1 MSNSHFTTHTAGTP
15 TAAGRYVNV
24 QAIEPVEFV
33 PGLVFRPVLGER
45 TMTNFVHFEPN
56 TEAPMHVHEEEQ
68 IVIVLDGEFE
78 FELDGDVRTMR
89 PGDVAVVPPWVPHGA
104 KTKDTRCD
112 EVDVFNPPR
121 QTLLEHAQDAAKV
134 RRRRRGEPGLM
145 ELGLTGRR
153 AVVTGGSK
161 GIGLEVAKEL
171 VREGAS
177 VAICARNR
185 DEVAAAA
192 KELRELGSKVH
203 DQVVDVTVPDQIT
216 RFITAAASTL
226 GGIDILVNNAGAA
239 HPGTFETL
247 TDEDW
252 HGDLDVKLFSQI
264 RCTRAALPHLRQSPA
279 PRVINVNAVYAKYP
293 DPKFF
298 ATTVNRAA
306 CLNLSKTLALQYG
319 PEGILVNSVNIGFVV
334 TPQWQN
340 IRNKRAPELSQEE
353 FFAGL
358 AAEEVPLG
366 RFGDVSEVSG
376 LIAFLASDRAS
387 YITGTSIDVAGGMGK
402 YV

>member
-1 MSNSHFTTHTAGTP
+1 
-15 TAAGRYVNV
+15 
-24 QAIEPVEFV
+24 
-33 PGLVFRPVLGER
+33 
-45 TMTNFVHFEPN
+45 
-56 TEAPMHVHEEEQ
+56 
-68 IVIVLDGEFE
+68 
-78 FELDGDVRTMR
+78 
-89 PGDVAVVPPWVPHGA
+89 
-104 KTKDTRCD
+104 
-112 EVDVFNPPR
+112 
-121 QTLLEHAQDAAKV
+121 
-134 RRRRRGEPGLM
+134 M

-177 VAICARNR
+177 VAICARNA

-192 KELRELGSKVH
+192 EELRALGGKVH
-203 DQVVDVTVPDQIT
+203 DQVVDVTVPEQVTD
-216 RFITAAASTL
+216 FIAAAAEAL

-264 RCTRAALPHLRQSPA
+264 RCTRAALPHLRQSGA
-279 PRVINVNAVYAKYP
+279 PRVINVNAVYARYP

-306 CLNLSKTLALQYG
+306 CLNLNKALAIQYG

-353 FFAGL
+353 FFTGL

>member
-1 MSNSHFTTHTAGTP
+1 
-15 TAAGRYVNV
+15 
-24 QAIEPVEFV
+24 
-33 PGLVFRPVLGER
+33 
-45 TMTNFVHFEPN
+45 
-56 TEAPMHVHEEEQ
+56 
-68 IVIVLDGEFE
+68 
-78 FELDGDVRTMR
+78 
-89 PGDVAVVPPWVPHGA
+89 
-104 KTKDTRCD
+104 
-112 EVDVFNPPR
+112 
-121 QTLLEHAQDAAKV
+121 
-134 RRRRRGEPGLM
+134 M

-161 GIGLEVAKEL
+161 GIGLEAAKEL
-171 VREGAS
+171 AREGAA
-177 VAICARNR
+177 VAICARNPE
-185 DEVAAAA
+185 EVAAAA
-192 KELRELGSKVH
+192 KELRELGGTVH
-203 DQVVDVTVPDQIT
+203 HQVTDVTVAEQVTD
-216 RFITAAASTL
+216 FIEASAAAL

-264 RCTRAALPHLRQSPA
+264 RCTRAALPHLRRSSA

-306 CLNLSKTLALQYG
+306 CLNLNKALAIQYG

-340 IRNKRAPELSQEE
+340 IRSVRAPELTQEE
-353 FFAGL
+353 FFTTL

-366 RFGDVSEVSG
+366 RFGEVAEVSG

-387 YITGTSIDVAGGMGK
+387 YISGASIDVAGGMGT

>member
-1 MSNSHFTTHTAGTP
+1 M
-15 TAAGRYVNV
+15 
-24 QAIEPVEFV
+24 
-33 PGLVFRPVLGER
+33 
-45 TMTNFVHFEPN
+45 
-56 TEAPMHVHEEEQ
+56 
-68 IVIVLDGEFE
+68 D
-78 FELDGDVRTMR
+78 
-89 PGDVAVVPPWVPHGA
+89 
-104 KTKDTRCD
+104 
-112 EVDVFNPPR
+112 
-121 QTLLEHAQDAAKV
+121 
-134 RRRRRGEPGLM
+134 
-145 ELGLTGRR
+145 LGLTGRR

-161 GIGLEVAKEL
+161 GIGLEAAKEL

-177 VAICARNR
+177 VAICARNS

-192 KELRELGSKVH
+192 KELRELGGTVH
-203 DQVVDVTVPDQIT
+203 EQVTDVTVAEQVT
-216 RFITAAASTL
+216 GFIEASADAL

-264 RCTRAALPHLRQSPA
+264 RCTRAALPHLRRSSA

-306 CLNLSKTLALQYG
+306 CLNLNKALAIQYG

-340 IRNKRAPELSQEE
+340 IHSLRAPELSQEE
-353 FFAGL
+353 FFATL

-366 RFGDVSEVSG
+366 RFGDVTEVSG
-376 LIAFLASDRAS
+376 LIAFLASDRAG
-387 YITGTSIDVAGGMGK
+387 YISGASIDVAGAMGT

>member
-1 MSNSHFTTHTAGTP
+1 
-15 TAAGRYVNV
+15 
-24 QAIEPVEFV
+24 
-33 PGLVFRPVLGER
+33 
-45 TMTNFVHFEPN
+45 
-56 TEAPMHVHEEEQ
+56 
-68 IVIVLDGEFE
+68 
-78 FELDGDVRTMR
+78 
-89 PGDVAVVPPWVPHGA
+89 
-104 KTKDTRCD
+104 
-112 EVDVFNPPR
+112 
-121 QTLLEHAQDAAKV
+121 
-134 RRRRRGEPGLM
+134 M

-161 GIGLEVAKEL
+161 GIGLEAAKEL
-171 VREGAS
+171 VREGAA
-177 VAICARNR
+177 VAFCARNAE
-185 DEVAAAA
+185 EVAAAA
-192 KELRELGSKVH
+192 EELRELGGTVH
-203 DQVVDVTVPDQIT
+203 DQVADVTDAGQVGD
-216 RFITAAASTL
+216 FIEASAAAL

-264 RCTRAALPHLRQSPA
+264 RCTRAALPHLRRSSA

-306 CLNLSKTLALQYG
+306 CLNLNKALAIQYG
-319 PEGILVNSVNIGFVV
+319 REGILVNSVNIGFVV

-353 FFAGL
+353 FFATL

-366 RFGDVSEVSG
+366 RFGDVAEVSG

-387 YITGTSIDVAGGMGK
+387 YISGASIDVAGGMGT